1 MSQENMEVVERLSS
15 AVNRGDVEGVVSLCS
30 EAIVFFAARSA
41 IQGAYVGHEGMRE
54 FFADTAE
61 NFQRFQLSTTELL
74 DLGDQVLVIGTV
86 HVQGRSGVPTDVAS
100 SEIVTLEEGRI
111 TRWQDYGDRR
121 DALKAVGLAE

>member
-1 MSQENMEVVERLSS
+1 MSQENVEIVEQLGRS
-15 AVNRGDVEGVVSLCS
+15 VNRGDVEGVVRLCS
-30 EAIVFFAARSA
+30 EAVVFVAARSA
-41 IQGAYVGHEGMRE
+41 IEGPYVGHEGMRK

-61 NFQRFQLSTTELL
+61 NFQRFQLSTSDLR

-86 HVQGRSGVPTDVAS
+86 HVQGRSGVPTDVPS
-100 SEIVTLEEGRI
+100 SGIVTLEEGKI

>member
-30 EAIVFFAARSA
+30 EAIVFLAARSA
-41 IQGAYVGHEGMRE
+41 IEGAYVGHEGMRE

>member
-1 MSQENMEVVERLSS
+1 
-15 AVNRGDVEGVVSLCS
+15 
-30 EAIVFFAARSA
+30 
-41 IQGAYVGHEGMRE
+41 
-54 FFADTAE
+54 
-61 NFQRFQLSTTELL
+61 
-74 DLGDQVLVIGTV
+74 VIGTV